1 MLKKTLGYGRARM
14 DWGVRASFLKERM
27 KKKEILEKPCFVIVK
42 TVKIRYYYKGVT
54 TLHN

>member
-1 MLKKTLGYGRARM
+1 MGE
-14 DWGVRASFLKERM
+14 RASFLKNKTMGNRM
-27 KKKEILEKPCFVIVK
+27 KKPVKKKEFLEKPCFVIVK

>member
-1 MLKKTLGYGRARM
+1 
-14 DWGVRASFLKERM
+14 M

-42 TVKIRYYYKGVT
+42 TVKIRYYKGVT